1 MKNKLKILLVALLL
15 FVFLAPGCQNSLR
28 IKKILDSQYN
38 YPPVQETKRP
48 LILVHYMTG
57 LYGKPFRNSWG
68 YQWTANKCNP
78 DNVNENGK
86 SEIASHY
93 YPLTGPY
100 DESDPDILEYQ
111 ILLMKIS
118 GIDGVVANWFGS
130 SNYGDFTL
138 LNENTLCIYEYCKRA
153 GLHFMLNYEDRI
165 FAMGIQFGIIQPD
178 QAIPLAKK
186 DIEYA
191 DKNWFKEKNYVKLNS
206 KPVFT
211 VFGPM
216 YFKSGNQWKEILSGI
231 QPPPLF
237 FTCLPYSEI
246 DGQYYWIPVGPE
258 GFGTVS
264 QDQLK
269 QHMDFFH
276 ENAKKWEY
284 VISGCTPGFHDYWK
298 ESGAQPQSFGFIDH
312 DNGNVLRVSLQKALE
327 ANPDIIQIITWN
339 DYIEGTMIEPTEKY
353 GLLFLEIVQ
362 EMKRK
367 YCKPDFSFTKQDLL
381 LPYKIYKIRKQEQDN
396 KQINGLL
403 DEVFK
408 LIIDNQIIKAKT
420 LLENIKS

>member
-1 MKNKLKILLVALLL
+1 MIILGLLVI
-15 FVFLAPGCQNSLR
+15 GCKNNLEA
-28 IKKILDSQYN
+28 KKMIDSQYN
-38 YPPVQETKRP
+38 YPPVQETNRP

-68 YQWTANKCNP
+68 YQWTVNKSNP
-78 DNVNENGK
+78 DNINENGK
-86 SEIASHY
+86 REIASHY
-93 YPLTGPY
+93 YPITGPY

-111 ILLMKIS
+111 ILLMKMS

-130 SNYGDFTL
+130 SNYSDFNI

-153 GLHFMLNYEDRI
+153 GLQFMLNYEDHI
-165 FAMGIQFGIIQPD
+165 FDMGIRSWFIQPN
-178 QAIPLAKK
+178 QAMVLAKK
-186 DIEYA
+186 DVEYA
-191 DKNWFKEKNYVKLNS
+191 DKNWFKDKNYVKLNN

-211 VFGPM
+211 VWGPM
-216 YFKSGNQWKEILSGI
+216 YFKSGDQWKEILSGI

-237 FTCLPYSEI
+237 FTCLPCSQIQGQFYS
-246 DGQYYWIPVGPE
+246 IPVGPE

-264 QDQLK
+264 LDQLK
-269 QHMDFFH
+269 RHMDAFH
-276 ENAKKWEY
+276 ADAKKWEFL
-284 VISGCTPGFHDYWK
+284 ISGSTPGFHDYWK

-312 DNGNVLRVSLQKALE
+312 DNGNVLRVTLQKALE
-327 ANPDIIQIITWN
+327 AQPDIIQIITWN

-367 YCKPDFSFTKQDLL
+367 YIKPDFSFTKQDLL
-381 LPYKIYKIRKQEQDN
+381 LPYKIFKIRKQEKDN
-396 KQINGLL
+396 KQTNDLL

-420 LLENIKS
+420 LLENIKQKN